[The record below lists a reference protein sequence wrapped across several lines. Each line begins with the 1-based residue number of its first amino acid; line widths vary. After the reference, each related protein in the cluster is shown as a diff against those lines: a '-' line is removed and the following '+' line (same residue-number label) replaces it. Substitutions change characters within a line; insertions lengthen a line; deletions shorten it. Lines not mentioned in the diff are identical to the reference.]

1 MYRDMENLR
10 DSIINVKPL
19 TIEKSLAMV
28 AKSIV
33 YLADSL
39 RKKEVVYKHV
49 ATSGCDDDGTKPRIF
64 C

>member
-1 MYRDMENLR
+1 MDKDMKNLR
-10 DSIINVKPL
+10 DEIISENSL
-19 TIEKSLAMV
+19 TIACGLALL

-39 RKKEVVYKHV
+39 RKKEIVYVK
-49 ATSGCDDDGTKPRIF
+49 TPEDDGTRPRIF

>member
-1 MYRDMENLR
+1 MDKDMKNLQ
-10 DSIINVKPL
+10 DDIINKNPL
-19 TIEKSLAMV
+19 TTDAGLALL

-39 RKKEVVYKHV
+39 RKKAIVYVK
-49 ATSGCDDDGTKPRIF
+49 TPEDDGTRPRIF

>member
-1 MYRDMENLR
+1 MDKDMKNLR
-10 DSIINVKPL
+10 DDIINKNPL
-19 TIEKSLAMV
+19 TTYACLALL

-39 RKKEVVYKHV
+39 RKKEIVYV
-49 ATSGCDDDGTKPRIF
+49 EREAEDGTRPRIF

>member
-1 MYRDMENLR
+1 MDKDMKNLR
-10 DSIINVKPL
+10 DDIINKNPL
-19 TIEKSLAMV
+19 TTYAGLALL

-39 RKKEVVYKHV
+39 RKKEIVYV
-49 ATSGCDDDGTKPRIF
+49 EREAEDGTRPRIF

>member
-1 MYRDMENLR
+1 MKMDKDMKNLR
-10 DSIINVKPL
+10 DDIINKNPL
-19 TIEKSLAMV
+19 TTDAGLALL

-39 RKKEVVYKHV
+39 RKKEIVYV
-49 ATSGCDDDGTKPRIF
+49 EREAEDGTRPRIF